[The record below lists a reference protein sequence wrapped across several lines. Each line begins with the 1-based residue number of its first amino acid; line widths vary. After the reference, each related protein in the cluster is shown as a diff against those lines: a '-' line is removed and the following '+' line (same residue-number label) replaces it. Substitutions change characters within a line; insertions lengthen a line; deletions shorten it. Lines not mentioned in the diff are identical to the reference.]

1 MLLISPVMGER
12 PPAAIAVGHLV
23 GTHGVIADIPTLVGL
38 ISGIRVSSA
47 QAEIRRPF
55 RAASF

>member
-1 MLLISPVMGER
+1 MGER
-12 PPAAIAVGHLV
+12 PPAAIAVGHLF
-23 GTHGVIADIPTLVGL
+23 GTHGAIADIPTLVGL

>member
-1 MLLISPVMGER
+1 MGER

-23 GTHGVIADIPTLVGL
+23 GTHGAIADIPTLVGL